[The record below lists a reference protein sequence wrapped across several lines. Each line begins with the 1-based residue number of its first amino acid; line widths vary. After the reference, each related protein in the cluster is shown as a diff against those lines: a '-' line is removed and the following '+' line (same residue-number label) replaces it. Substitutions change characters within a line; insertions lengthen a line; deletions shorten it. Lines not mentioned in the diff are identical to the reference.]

1 MKKRKEMKHKGI
13 ELYEREIDSGHGV
26 QQVIVEDGVIIKQ
39 ELLSK
44 GAGHYIE
51 DEEEKYREREK
62 EIEERL
68 KIAREVE
75 YPQYL
80 AVFGDWFIE
89 VTDIVEEFNL
99 QDNFEQYQIM
109 KLDNKYYLEEPLT
122 SREVRE
128 RLQK

>member
-1 MKKRKEMKHKGI
+1 M
-13 ELYEREIDSGHGV
+13 YV
-26 QQVIVEDGVIIKQ
+26 
-39 ELLSK
+39 
-44 GAGHYIE
+44 E